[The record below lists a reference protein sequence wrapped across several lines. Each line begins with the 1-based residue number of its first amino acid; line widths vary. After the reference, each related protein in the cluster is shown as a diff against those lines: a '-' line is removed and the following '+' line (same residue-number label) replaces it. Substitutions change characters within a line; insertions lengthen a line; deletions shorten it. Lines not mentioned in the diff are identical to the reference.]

1 MGTEMLDRYSRRPGY
16 RGRIVLPLMLAGLLA
31 ACAEPEEI
39 PAEIQEQAPPP
50 PVLGLGVDLDNMD
63 RSVRPQDDFF
73 QYMNGGWMAR
83 TEIPADRSRWGSFD
97 ELVEMAEQQVLDIIT
112 EAAETPGHVPG
123 SDEQKVADMFLSFM
137 GEAVI
142 EASGLDPLQAE
153 FDAINALQDHDELPE
168 FWASMVMQRYA
179 APVSFGVSQDPGQS
193 DRYITILGQAG
204 LGLPDRDYYLSDDE
218 RFVSL
223 RNQYRD
229 HVVRLLTLADIVDD
243 AEAAADNILSLET
256 GIANGH
262 WTRVQNRDRNAT
274 YNLMSVA
281 ELEDMAPGFGW
292 ARFLDTAGL
301 GDVEEINVRQ
311 PDYLTAVGDQ
321 FREGS
326 MEAWRDYH
334 RYHVLRANAPY
345 LPSAF
350 VEEHFDFF
358 SRTLRGQPEMR
369 EREKRGVAT
378 VESVLGFMVGRM
390 YVERNFTAE
399 AAERMNDMVENI
411 KLAFAEAIDELEWM
425 SDATKQ
431 EAQDKLASLNTKIGH
446 PDEDAWRDYSCVAI
460 AADDL
465 IGNLR
470 RSTEC
475 EWERL
480 RNRLDEEV
488 DRGEWFMTP
497 QTVNAYYSS
506 SMNEIVFP
514 AAILQPP
521 FFNVEADDAVN
532 YGAIGGVIGHEITHA
547 FDDQGRRSDG
557 EGNLRDWWTEE
568 DEAQFRERAQ
578 VMIDQYSSYEPVEG
592 AHIQGAL
599 SLGENIA
606 DLGGLRVAYR
616 AWQMSLDGEPA
627 PVIEGFTG
635 SQRVFMGWGQVWR
648 NLQREEALRQQL
660 VTGPHSPARYR
671 VIGVLSNMPEFYE
684 AFGVTEGDDMY
695 RSGDERV
702 MIW

>member
-1 MGTEMLDRYSRRPGY
+1 MPNLMHCRKALLP
-16 RGRIVLPLMLAGLLA
+16 VLLASFIA
-31 ACAEPEEI
+31 ACAEPEEV
-39 PAEIQEQAPPP
+39 PAEVEEQSPPQS
-50 PVLGLGVDLDNMD
+50 LGLGVDLDNMD
-63 RSVRPQDDFF
+63 RSVRPEDDFF
-73 QYMNGGWMAR
+73 LYMNGGWMER
-83 TEIPADRSRWGSFD
+83 TEIPSDRSRWGSFD
-97 ELVEMAEQQVLDIIT
+97 ELVEMAEEHVLDIIT
-112 EAAETPGHVPG
+112 EVADTPGHVPG

-142 EASGLDPLQAE
+142 EANGLMPLQAE
-153 FDAINALQDHDELPE
+153 FAAIDALQDPEELPE
-168 FWASMVMQRYA
+168 FWSQMVMQRYA

-204 LGLPDRDYYLSDDE
+204 LGLPDRDYYVSEDE

-229 HVVRLLTLADIVDD
+229 HVVRMFTLADIVDD
-243 AEAAADNILSLET
+243 PEVAADHVLSLET
-256 GIANGH
+256 SIANEH
-262 WTRVQNRDRNAT
+262 WTRVQNRDRTAT
-274 YNLMSVA
+274 YNLMTVA
-281 ELEDMAPGFGW
+281 ELEELAPGFAWGL
-292 ARFLDTAGL
+292 FLQTAGL
-301 GDVEEINVRQ
+301 EDVQELNVRQ
-311 PDYLTAVGDQ
+311 PDYLAAVAEQ
-321 FREGS
+321 FRDAPI
-326 MEAWRDYH
+326 EAWRDYH

-345 LPSAF
+345 LSSEF
-350 VEEHFDFF
+350 VEENFDFF
-358 SRTLRGQPEMR
+358 ARTLRGQPEMR
-369 EREKRGVAT
+369 DREKRGVAA
-378 VESVLGFMVGRM
+378 VESVLGFLVGRL
-390 YVERNFTAE
+390 YVEQHFTDE
-399 AAERMNDMVENI
+399 AAERMNDMVDNI

-431 EAQDKLASLNTKIGH
+431 EAQAKLASLNTKIGH
-446 PDEDAWRDYSCVAI
+446 PDEDDWRDYSCVAI

-465 IGNLR
+465 IGNMR

-480 RNRLDEEV
+480 RNQLGEEV

-592 AHIQGAL
+592 AFIQGEL

-606 DLGGLRVAYR
+606 DLGGLRIAYS
-616 AWQMSLDGEPA
+616 AWQKSLGDEPA

-684 AFGVTEGDDMY
+684 AFGVSEGDAMY
-695 RSGDERV
+695 RAPEERV

>member
-1 MGTEMLDRYSRRPGY
+1 MSNLMHSRKLL
-16 RGRIVLPLMLAGLLA
+16 LPALLACVIA
-31 ACAEPEEI
+31 ACAEPEEV
-39 PAEIQEQAPPP
+39 PAEMEEQSPPQA
-50 PVLGLGVDLDNMD
+50 LGLGVDLDNMD
-63 RSVRPQDDFF
+63 RSVRPEDDFF
-73 QYMNGGWMAR
+73 LYMNGGWMER
-83 TEIPADRSRWGSFD
+83 TEIPSDRSRWGSFD
-97 ELVEMAEQQVLDIIT
+97 ELVEMAEEQVLEIIT
-112 EAAETPGHVPG
+112 EVADTPGHVPG
-123 SDEQKVADMFLSFM
+123 SDEQKVGDMFLSFM

-142 EASGLDPLQAE
+142 EANGLMPLQAE
-153 FDAINALQDHDELPE
+153 FAAIDALQDHEELAE
-168 FWASMVMQRYA
+168 FWSRMVTQRYST
-179 APVSFGVSQDPGQS
+179 PVSFGVSQDPGQS
-193 DRYITILGQAG
+193 DRYITVVGQAG

-223 RNQYRD
+223 REQYRE
-229 HVVRLLTLADIVDD
+229 HIVRMLTLADIVEDPN
-243 AEAAADNILSLET
+243 AAADNILSLET
-256 GIANGH
+256 SIATAH

-281 ELEDMAPGFGW
+281 ELDDLAPGFAW
-292 ARFLDTAGL
+292 VRFLDTAGL
-301 GDVEEINVRQ
+301 EDIQELNVRQ
-311 PDYLTAVGDQ
+311 PDYLTAVAEQYRGAPI
-321 FREGS
+321 
-326 MEAWRDYH
+326 EAWRDYH

-345 LPSAF
+345 LPSEF
-350 VEEHFDFF
+350 VEENFDFF

-369 EREKRGVAT
+369 DREKRGVAA
-378 VESVLGFMVGRM
+378 VEAVLGFMVGQM
-390 YVERNFTAE
+390 YVERNFSDE
-399 AAERMNDMVENI
+399 AAERMDDMVENI
-411 KLAFAEAIDELEWM
+411 KLAFADAIDELEWM
-425 SDATKQ
+425 TDATKQ
-431 EAQDKLASLNTKIGH
+431 EAQAKLAGLNTKIGH
-446 PDEDAWRDYSCVAI
+446 PDEADWRDYSCLAI

-465 IGNLR
+465 IGNMN

-480 RNRLDEEV
+480 RDRLGEEV

-521 FFNVEADDAVN
+521 FFNVQADDAVN

-578 VMIDQYSSYEPVEG
+578 VMIDQYSSYEPVAG
-592 AHIQGAL
+592 AFIQGELA
-599 SLGENIA
+599 LGENIA

-616 AWQMSLDGEPA
+616 AWQKSLGDEPA

-684 AFGVTEGDDMY
+684 AFGVSEGDAMY
-695 RSGDERV
+695 LPPEERV

>member
-1 MGTEMLDRYSRRPGY
+1 MEKMIRMGVLMPY
-16 RGRIVLPLMLAGLLA
+16 RHVALTLLLTGLLT
-31 ACAEPEEI
+31 ACAEPDEV
-39 PAEIQEQAPPP
+39 PADIEEQAPQRA
-50 PVLGLGVDLDNMD
+50 LGLGVDLDTMD

-73 QYMNGGWMAR
+73 RYMNGGWMET
-83 TEIPADRSRWGSFD
+83 TEIPSDRSRWGSFD
-97 ELVEMAEQQVLDIIT
+97 ELRERAEQQVLEIIT
-112 EAAETPGHVPG
+112 EVAETPGHVPG
-123 SDEQKVADMFLSFM
+123 SNEQKVADMFLSFM

-142 EASGLDPLQAE
+142 EANGLMPLQAE
-153 FDAINALQDHDELPE
+153 FAAIDALQDYEELPE
-168 FWASMVMQRYA
+168 FWSQMIMQRYA
-179 APVSFGVSQDPGQS
+179 TPVSFGVSQDPGQS
-193 DRYITILGQAG
+193 DRYITVVGQAG
-204 LGLPDRDYYLSDDE
+204 LGLPDRDYYLSDEE
-218 RFVSL
+218 RFVSI
-223 RNQYRD
+223 RDQYRE
-229 HVVRLLTLADIVDD
+229 HIVRMFTLADIVDD
-243 AEAAADNILSLET
+243 PEAAAENIVFLET

-262 WTRVQNRDRNAT
+262 WTRVQNRDRDAT
-274 YNLMSVA
+274 YNLMTIT
-281 ELEDMAPGFGW
+281 ELEDMAPGFAWGQ
-292 ARFLDTAGL
+292 FLETAGL
-301 GDVEEINVRQ
+301 GDIEELNVRQ
-311 PDYLTAVGDQ
+311 PDYLTAVGEQ
-321 FREGS
+321 FRDAT
-326 MEAWRDYH
+326 MEDWRNYH

-345 LPSAF
+345 LPGAF

-369 EREKRGVAT
+369 DREKRGVTA

-390 YVERNFTAE
+390 YVERNFTEE

-425 SDATKQ
+425 SEATRQ
-431 EAQDKLASLNTKIGH
+431 EAQAKLANLNTKIGH
-446 PDEDAWRDYSCVAI
+446 PEEGDWRDYSCLAI

-465 IGNLR
+465 VGNMR
-470 RSTEC
+470 RATEC

-480 RNRLDEEV
+480 RNRLGEDI

-497 QTVNAYYSS
+497 QTVNAYYSP

-557 EGNLRDWWTEE
+557 EGNLRDWWTED

-578 VMIDQYSSYEPVEG
+578 VMVDQYSSYQPVEG
-592 AHIQGAL
+592 VFIQGEL

-606 DLGGLRVAYR
+606 DLGGLRVAYS
-616 AWQMSLDGEPA
+616 AWQKSLDDEPA

-635 SQRVFMGWGQVWR
+635 SQRVFMGYGQIWR
-648 NLQREEALRQQL
+648 TLQREEALRTQL

-695 RSGDERV
+695 RPEEERV